1 MYAHFNDDDNDRV
14 EERRVERK
22 LLDCCQLV
30 HHMTMREAL
39 GCAALRH
46 HPPCAALSVGS
57 LHQQQQQLELETTTV
72 FEAIQLAAT
81 AEERREQ

>member
-1 MYAHFNDDDNDRV
+1 
-14 EERRVERK
+14 
-22 LLDCCQLV
+22 
-30 HHMTMREAL
+30 MTMREAL